1 MSHKE
6 RALAAAQSALE
17 TGAAA
22 LRDSLGETPQVQ
34 LDIPPLVAGGSRWS
48 FKLLWPGTLLE
59 SDEVGGRVETL
70 VSELLR
76 LRWQSGLHLIRHAR
90 GNPLLRQHVTL
101 RSGRAVTA
109 AFMATGRVL
118 VFDEQTGRTLAR
130 SVPCKPFELDP
141 QFIPPVC
148 EAEEVLP

>member
-1 MSHKE
+1 MTPKE

-22 LRDSLGETPQVQ
+22 LRASLGETPKVQ
-34 LDIPPLVAGGSRWS
+34 LDIPPLAAGGRSWS

-59 SDEVGGRVETL
+59 SDEGGGKVETL
-70 VSELLR
+70 ISELLR

-90 GNPLLRQHVTL
+90 GKPLLSQQVTL
-101 RSGRAVTA
+101 TSGRAVTA

-130 SVPCKPFELDP
+130 SVPCKPVELDP

>member
-1 MSHKE
+1 MSPKE
-6 RALAAAQSALE
+6 RARSAAQSALE

-22 LRDSLGETPQVQ
+22 LQATLGETSIVQ
-34 LDIPPLVAGGSRWS
+34 LDIPPLEAGGSRWS

-59 SDEVGGRVETL
+59 EDEVEGKVETL
-70 VSELLR
+70 ISELLR

-90 GNPLLRQHVTL
+90 GKPLLSQQVTL
-101 RSGRAVTA
+101 TSGRAVTA

-130 SVPCKPFELDP
+130 SVPCKPFELDA

-148 EAEEVLP
+148 EADEVLS